1 MNYFIVIILL
11 VLVIYLTTSRESFT
25 EAFGL
30 SGYTK
35 PIGVVKLDD
44 PRPDLSKYTE
54 VEVSID
60 NDNMEEFVLQANKE
74 ISKRTGL
81 CTYIIEYINKVPQLK
96 QLVSYHNINTQGI
109 PQNYKNK
116 INRVP
121 TMLTKNGK
129 ILVGNEIKNWLDSLL
144 PKKEV
149 ENGTIGGF
157 GGSMFSLEGG
167 DNNSDMFRLDD
178 YGQSLQPAMT
188 KELEEKINREVSKG
202 VAYTDIKM

>member
-1 MNYFIVIILL
+1 MSLL
-11 VLVIYLTTSRESFT
+11 IYS
-25 EAFGL
+25 
-30 SGYTK
+30 
-35 PIGVVKLDD
+35 
-44 PRPDLSKYTE
+44 PRCKHSMD
-54 VEVSID
+54 V
-60 NDNMEEFVLQANKE
+60 
-74 ISKRTGL
+74 
-81 CTYIIEYINKVPQLK
+81 IEYINKVPQLK
-96 QLVSYHNINTQGI
+96 QIISYHNINTQGI

-149 ENGTIGGF
+149 ENGSIGGF

-167 DNNSDMFRLDD
+167 ENNSDMFCLDD

-202 VAYTDIKM
+202 VAYTDLKT

>member
-1 MNYFIVIILL
+1 MSLL
-11 VLVIYLTTSRESFT
+11 IFS
-25 EAFGL
+25 
-30 SGYTK
+30 
-35 PIGVVKLDD
+35 
-44 PRPDLSKYTE
+44 PRCKHSMD
-54 VEVSID
+54 
-60 NDNMEEFVLQANKE
+60 
-74 ISKRTGL
+74 
-81 CTYIIEYINKVPQLK
+81 IIEYINKVPQLK

-149 ENGTIGGF
+149 ENGAIGGF

>member
-1 MNYFIVIILL
+1 MS
-11 VLVIYLTTSRESFT
+11 VLIYS
-25 EAFGL
+25 
-30 SGYTK
+30 
-35 PIGVVKLDD
+35 
-44 PRPDLSKYTE
+44 PRCKHSMD
-54 VEVSID
+54 V
-60 NDNMEEFVLQANKE
+60 
-74 ISKRTGL
+74 
-81 CTYIIEYINKVPQLK
+81 IEYINKVPQLK
-96 QLVSYHNINTQGI
+96 QIISYHNINTQGI

-149 ENGTIGGF
+149 ENGSIGGF

-167 DNNSDMFRLDD
+167 ENNSDMFCLDD

-202 VAYTDIKM
+202 VAYTDLKT

>member
-1 MNYFIVIILL
+1 MLNGFDEYKDK
-11 VLVIYLTTSRESFT
+11 
-25 EAFGL
+25 GL
-30 SGYTK
+30 
-35 PIGVVKLDD
+35 
-44 PRPDLSKYTE
+44 
-54 VEVSID
+54 
-60 NDNMEEFVLQANKE
+60 
-74 ISKRTGL
+74 TGL
-81 CTYIIEYINKVPQLK
+81 ANIGNTCYLNSCMQVLSHTYELNDFLK
-96 QLVSYHNINTQGI
+96 GKS
-109 PQNYKNK
+109 YKNK

-149 ENGTIGGF
+149 ENGSIGGF

-167 DNNSDMFRLDD
+167 ENNSDMFCLDD

-202 VAYTDIKM
+202 VAYTDLKT